1 MDCRFCFPVK
11 IDLDHRD
18 YLKFFIVGLHFSSF
32 SILLISI
39 GQFWGFLALGG
50 AMVSLR
56 YYFEQQNTINK
67 YDELQGLGV
76 NQWQLVRWDGQTC
89 SVHLEQIAII
99 GPFLIIKLKRYGES
113 ISWVTTAACQSKHH
127 WHKMRVL
134 ARFN

>member
-11 IDLDHRD
+11 IDLRHRD
-18 YLKFFIVGLHFSSF
+18 YLKLFIVVLHFSSF
-32 SILLISI
+32 SILLVSI
-39 GQFWGFLALGG
+39 GPFWGVLALGG

-67 YDELQGLGV
+67 YDGLHGLGV
-76 NQWQLVRWDGQTC
+76 NQWQLVRSDGQTC
-89 SVHLEQIAII
+89 SVHLEQVGII

-113 ISWVTTAACQSKHH
+113 ISWVTTAAYQSKHH
-127 WHKMRVL
+127 WHKMRVF